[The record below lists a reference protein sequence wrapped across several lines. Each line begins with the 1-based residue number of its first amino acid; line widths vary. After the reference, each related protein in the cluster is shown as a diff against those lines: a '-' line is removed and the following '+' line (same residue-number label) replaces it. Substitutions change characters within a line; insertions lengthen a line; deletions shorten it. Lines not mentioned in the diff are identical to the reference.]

1 MIKFLPVQTKLDR
14 QVIEFGE
21 QISAAYRSEG
31 TSERA
36 ILDYGFVSG
45 VEWVFLTLHEYIGDA
60 EISPDAWELLGK
72 LDSEMAIRMTAESG
86 PAKVT

>member
-14 QVIEFGE
+14 QVIRVRGTDF
-21 QISAAYRSEG
+21 SAAYSTAAEG

-45 VEWVFLTLHEYIGDA
+45 VEWVFQSPYMNTLETPK
-60 EISPDAWELLGK
+60 SPRMLGN
-72 LDSEMAIRMTAESG
+72 S
-86 PAKVT
+86 